1 MFDIIT
7 FGSATRDIFLRAKQF
22 LIGDF
27 KPDKHNEKEILL
39 PYGLKVN
46 IEDIHFRSGGG
57 GTNTAATFSKQG
69 FKIAYCG
76 VIGKDPEGEQILKE
90 LKEKR
95 IGTEFITRTDKK
107 LTNLSIIFSSP
118 KERTILV
125 FRGASKYQTKKDIP
139 WARVKKTKWFY
150 LAPFSKGTGELFGE
164 VLNFAKKNGIRTM
177 VNPGSPLLSLPSKRF
192 IPLLKKIDILLLN
205 QEEAQILVKSKKIK
219 GKELLLK
226 IKRFFPG
233 ILIITN
239 GSERAF
245 IVKGSKIFS
254 AMPFN
259 AKIVDKTGAGDAF
272 GAGFLSGYIKSK
284 GNVVY
289 ATQLAVAN
297 SVSCLKKWGAK
308 EGILNKKQT
317 FKKVKVNIHESS

>member
-69 FKIAYCG
+69 FKTAYCG
-76 VIGKDPEGEQILKE
+76 VIGKDPEGEEILKE

-164 VLNFAKKNGIRTM
+164 VLSFARKNGIQTM
-177 VNPGSPLLSLPSKRF
+177 VNPGSPLLDLPSKRF
-192 IPLLKKIDILLLN
+192 TPLLKKIDILLLN
-205 QEEAQILVKSKKIK
+205 QEEAQILVKSKKTK

-239 GSERAF
+239 GSNRVFVA
-245 IVKGSKIFS
+245 KGNKIFS
-254 AMPFN
+254 AMPFK

-289 ATQLAVAN
+289 AVQLAVAN

-308 EGILNKKQT
+308 EGILSKKQT
-317 FKKVKVNIHESS
+317 FKKIKVSVHESS

>member
-69 FKIAYCG
+69 FKTAYCG
-76 VIGKDPEGEQILKE
+76 VIGKDPEGEEILKE
-90 LKEKR
+90 LKEKK

-139 WARVKKTKWFY
+139 WAKVKKTKWFY
-150 LAPFSKGTGELFGE
+150 LAPFSKGTGELFGK
-164 VLNFAKKNGIRTM
+164 VLNFARKNGIRTM
-177 VNPGSPLLSLPSKRF
+177 VNPGSLLLDLPSKKF

-205 QEEAQILVKSKKIK
+205 QEEAQILVKSKKTK

-233 ILIITN
+233 TLIITN
-239 GSERAF
+239 GSDRVF
-245 IVKGSKIFS
+245 IAKEKKIFS
-254 AMPFN
+254 AMPFK

-289 ATQLAVAN
+289 AVQLAVAN

-308 EGILNKKQT
+308 EGILSKKQT
-317 FKKVKVNIHESS
+317 FKKIKVSVYESS